1 LAVLDASAAVFAL
14 TRRDGGSYRGELA
27 EYGELHCPH
36 LIDVEYVSALRN
48 LVRRDELTVDQAEM
62 ATVDFIDLA
71 ITRFPHTKLLPR
83 IWQLRQWIT
92 PYDATYVVLAEL
104 LEVPLITSDLRL
116 ARAAQDLV
124 EIKLFDS

>member
-14 TRRDGGSYRGELA
+14 TRRDGDSFRTELT

-36 LIDVEYVSALRN
+36 LIDIEYLSALRN
-48 LVRRDELTVDQAEM
+48 LVRRDELTPDQAEV
-62 ATVDFIDLA
+62 ATLDFADLA

-104 LEVPLITSDLRL
+104 LEVPLITADLRL
-116 ARAAQDLV
+116 ARAAKDLV
-124 EIKLFDS
+124 EIKIFDA